1 MRRAQGFAACLGLVS
16 LLAMGVGPAAAQG
29 PMGFGP
35 RGEMDGLGDGLRLP
49 LLLRGAHL
57 TPDQQAKVRD
67 VLTAHRGAIRSL
79 TEQLRQAQ
87 DEVADRLF
95 VPGPVQPA
103 DLQSSLQR
111 ITQLREQLLQESAK
125 VAVEV
130 RALLTAD
137 QVTQAARV
145 KDRLRALTTE
155 MRQLMGE
162 GRP

>member
-1 MRRAQGFAACLGLVS
+1 MRRASGCAGFIVMLTLLV
-16 LLAMGVGPAAAQG
+16 MGVGSAAAQG

-35 RGEMDGLGDGLRLP
+35 RGEMDGLGDGFRLP

-67 VLTAHRGAIRSL
+67 VLSAHRGAIRSL
-79 TEQLRQAQ
+79 AEQLRQAQ
-87 DEVADRLF
+87 DDVADRLF
-95 VPGPVQPA
+95 VPGPVQSA

-111 ITQLREQLLQESAK
+111 ITQLREQLLQESVK
-125 VAVEV
+125 VAIEV

-137 QVTQAARV
+137 QVTQAGRV

-162 GRP
+162 ARP